1 LPTAPQSPSRR
12 SSRTAGQCWTPP
24 PNAKVARALLDA
36 REQEARRIAGQLHDE
51 SGQLLAAL
59 HVAIDELARTG
70 QPLRGPR
77 VAELKSLLRTIEEQL
92 RRIAH
97 EMRPRILD
105 ELGLRPALENLA
117 AGVSAR
123 AGVELA
129 LRGGLGGRLPA
140 PVETAFYR
148 IAQEAVTNAVR
159 HGRPRSIT
167 IELSRERDLARCAIR
182 DDGIGFATTN
192 GSGGLGLLSMR
203 ERAEA
208 VGGLLSIRSS
218 RRRGTLV
225 EASVRLEGG
234 SPSRPGS

>member
-1 LPTAPQSPSRR
+1 MLPVARDAPS
-12 SSRTAGQCWTPP
+12 TLT
-24 PNAKVARALLDA
+24 ARALLDA
-36 REQEARRIAGQLHDE
+36 REQEARRIAGALHDE

-59 HVAIDELARTG
+59 DVAIDELARTG
-70 QPLRGPR
+70 EPVRGLRA
-77 VAELKSLLRTIEEQL
+77 AELKSLVRTIEEQL

-105 ELGLRPALENLA
+105 DLGLRPALENLA

-123 AGVELA
+123 SGVEVA
-129 LRGGLGGRLPA
+129 VRGGFGGRLPGS
-140 PVETAFYR
+140 VETTFYR

-182 DDGIGFATTN
+182 DDGVGFAASD
-192 GSGGLGLLSMR
+192 GSGGLGLAGMR

-208 VGGLLSIRSS
+208 AGGTFSIRSS

-225 EASVRLEGG
+225 EASVPLEGG